1 MIALQLLFT
10 YMPLMNTAFDSA
22 PLEAW
27 MWLPIL
33 GTGLATFVA
42 VEVEKWVRR
51 RIAARRSDRL
61 NVRAP

>member
-1 MIALQLLFT
+1 
-10 YMPLMNTAFDSA
+10 MPLMNTAFDSA